1 MENNAI
7 VKNFKLI
14 EKEHNQLEED
24 HDHNVTLF
32 AGVLNEHRQ
41 KIKELEEKN
50 EKVYNW
56 AKKVT
61 ARLDALENPTGPNLR
76 ADAWSKDEVAYLKE
90 KLTRVPKLRPLILL
104 MVEEWESKFGVKR
117 SYDSMRKKWAR
128 LNK

>member
-1 MENNAI
+1 MENNTI

-32 AGVLNEHRQ
+32 TGTLNEHRQ
-41 KIKELEEKN
+41 RIEELEEKN
-50 EKVYNW
+50 EKLYNW
-56 AKKVT
+56 AKKVA
-61 ARLDALENPTGPNLR
+61 ARLTALENPTGPNLR
-76 ADAWSKDEVAYLKE
+76 ADAWSKEEVAYLTE
-90 KLTRVPKLRPLILL
+90 RLTRVPKLRPLILL
-104 MVEEWESKFGVKR
+104 MVEEWEEKFNVTR